1 MNSMDPANKMD
12 EIRGDRTDLLVA
24 VASLY
29 YELNQNQ
36 QQIADRLEISRS
48 SVSRM
53 IKEARDLGIVEIRIH
68 KPVNRDFRL
77 EQALLERFGLQDA
90 YVLATTV
97 DTREDAAL
105 YGVGRLAATY
115 LQRVIDVLS
124 PHNCIGIAWGTGVH
138 AAVSA
143 LSEERSRQ
151 IDVVQILGSV
161 CLSDPLIDGPD
172 LARLLAAKL
181 GGRHYDLHAPV
192 LVEQP
197 ALRAMLMEEPSL
209 REGLQRGRSVNL
221 AITGIGTVVEEASSF
236 LRAGHLTADELLALR
251 EQGIVGE
258 TCGRFFDA
266 QGRYA
271 GYAINERVVGIGL
284 DELSALPR
292 VIAVAHGLPKVLSI
306 LGALRGRYMTVLAT
320 DDVTARAVLAADEA
334 SDTGTGKARN
344 INIISANDTA
354 EEQ

>member
-1 MNSMDPANKMD
+1 VNAPD
-12 EIRGDRTDLLVA
+12 ELRGDRTDLLVT

-77 EQALLERFGLQDA
+77 EQALIDRFALQDA
-90 YVLATTV
+90 YVLTTGN
-97 DTREDAAL
+97 DTRPEEAL
-105 YGVGRLAATY
+105 YGVGRLAASY
-115 LQRVIDVLS
+115 LQRVIGGME
-124 PHNCIGIAWGTGVH
+124 PHTCIGTAWGTGAY
-138 AAVSA
+138 AAVSN
-143 LSEERSRQ
+143 LPEDRVRR
-151 IDVVQILGSV
+151 IDVVQLLGSV
-161 CLSDPLIDGPD
+161 SVSDPLIDGPD

-197 ALRAMLMEEPSL
+197 ALRAMLVDEPSL
-209 REGLQRGRSVNL
+209 REGLQRGRSVAL
-221 AITGIGTVVEEASSF
+221 AITGIGTMVEEASSF
-236 LRAGHLTADELLALR
+236 LRAGHLTSAELADLR

-266 QGRYA
+266 QGNCE
-271 GYAINERVVGIGL
+271 GYAINDRVIGI
-284 DELSALPR
+284 ELGDLRNVPR
-292 VIAVAHGLPKVLSI
+292 VIAVARGLPKVASI
-306 LGALRGRYMTVLAT
+306 LGALHGQYLTVLAT
-320 DDVTARAVLAADEA
+320 DDVTAREVL
-334 SDTGTGKARN
+334 KM
-344 INIISANDTA
+344 A
-354 EEQ
+354 ESEPGLVPV